1 MISSGLE
8 EDEDVRAALTWFAT
22 VSGSPQAF
30 IERLTRAQ
38 QAYRNVTG
46 SPENRGQDP
55 SLDTIS
61 QDVVG
66 AFLAQAKSL
75 LDDRRS
81 YDIALAPH
89 IVPCVKQIGR
99 NVNVLPY
106 IPGATKRATRML
118 RAESVAPDSAMFELV
133 MASNYASYG
142 FDVAFIEEARGQA
155 RTPDLRLSASGLS
168 KPIFV
173 ECKRL
178 ERGQYEIQEQAKHK
192 KLFLTTSEL
201 ICENRLSVHLNVTYT
216 VELGVVPDSYL
227 TDRLMCALSSSIITP
242 KGYPWRDE
250 FGFGVVKRA
259 NLAAVRRDI
268 RDNSSLYCG
277 TKLARLLS
285 GNVARESGYHLAV
298 GASPDK
304 RDPRFIHSIHY
315 GSVVTWQC
323 IAPAAIQNKA
333 RYVKTK
339 VVEADRQ
346 LRMHGS
352 GIAHLAMDME
362 LQCKSSD
369 LRRARNIGA
378 ITAFRPCSEL
388 LSIYIHYLVPRISES
403 RSWIVDETV
412 DRFGQGYDPV
422 PSLMIF
428 PNSATI
434 GNELP
439 AWKQEV

>member
-1 MISSGLE
+1 VWGILPY
-8 EDEDVRAALTWFAT
+8 DVLHVVAA
-22 VSGSPQAF
+22 G
-30 IERLTRAQ
+30 ERKRHNELD
-38 QAYRNVTG
+38 NTG

-81 YDIALAPH
+81 YDIALASH
-89 IVPCVKQIGR
+89 IVPWVKQIGR

-106 IPGATKRATRML
+106 IPGATERATRML

-133 MASNYASYG
+133 MASNYATYG
-142 FDVAFIEEARGQA
+142 FDVAFIEEACGQA

-178 ERGQYEIQEQAKHK
+178 KRGQYEIQEQAKQK
-192 KLFLTTSEL
+192 KLFLKTAEL
-201 ICENRLSVHLNVTYT
+201 IYEHRLSVHLDVTYT
-216 VELGVVPDSYL
+216 EELGVVPDSYL
-227 TDRLMCALSSSIITP
+227 ADRLMSALSSSIITP
-242 KGYPWRDE
+242 KDYPWRDE

-268 RDNSSLYCG
+268 HNSSLYCG

-285 GNVARESGYHLAV
+285 GHVARESGYHLAV
-298 GASPDK
+298 GATPDE
-304 RDPRFIHSIHY
+304 RDPRFIDSIHY

-323 IAPAAIQNKA
+323 IAPAAIQKKA
-333 RYVKTK
+333 RYVKAK
-339 VVEADRQ
+339 VVESDRQ
-346 LRMHGS
+346 LRTHGS

-362 LQCKSSD
+362 LQCESSD
-369 LRRARNIGA
+369 LRRARNIEA
-378 ITAFRPCSEL
+378 ITAFRPCSDL
-388 LSIYIHYLVPRISES
+388 LAIYVHYFVPRISES

-428 PNSATI
+428 PASATI